1 MRKIYKI
8 LRFLK
13 VVYIRLHDALS
24 APKSRKNFCLLSNSN
39 SQAGQES
46 FALLNSTQCDEKF
59 YLEIGAGDPI
69 KVSNTYLL
77 ESQFNWKGLSIDIN
91 QKHYNNF
98 KQKRENSLLVA
109 DSTSLNYK
117 SLLQENNFPQT
128 IAYLQID
135 VYYSEDAY
143 KTLCAIPF
151 AFYKFCSITYETD
164 VYKAKDSRYIQS
176 ARSLLSYHGYV
187 LLCKNVMIDNL
198 RFEDWWVHPKFS
210 NLEVLSNFGSKNLNG
225 LAHFSRKSQIAALK
239 NYFRNNL

>member
-13 VVYIRLHDALS
+13 VVCIRLFNAVS
-24 APKSRKNFCLLSNSN
+24 APKSRQNFSLLYNSN

-46 FALLNSTQCDEKF
+46 FALLNSTQCSQKY

-77 ESQFNWKGLSIDIN
+77 ESQFNWKGLSIDFN

-98 KQKRENSLLVA
+98 KQKRENPLLVA
-109 DSTSLNYK
+109 DSTRLNYK
-117 SLLQENNFPQT
+117 SLLLENNFPQV

-135 VYYSEDAY
+135 VYYSKDAY

-151 AFYKFCSITYETD
+151 PFYKFCSITYETD
-164 VYKAKDSRYIQS
+164 VYKGEDSRYTQL
-176 ARSLLSYHGYV
+176 ARSLLSYHGYI

-198 RFEDWWVHPKFS
+198 KFEDWWVHPKFS

-225 LAHFSRKSQIAALK
+225 LAHFSTKSQIAALR
-239 NYFRNNL
+239 NYFRDNL